1 MRLIQGFKSLN
12 AAQRMFFISASI
24 SSFYTIYLL
33 YNFVYQVYWS
43 VIFSSITLILSYIYL
58 SYYACNPNKFKIG
71 DCILLFLTFITV
83 FHLPSHFLAT
93 SRYIYQK
100 ELKDDIL
107 IKVDKIILGWLIKDG
122 QVSLYIDKNNFLGP
136 HTMFGKFLNNFL
148 QIFYFY
154 YYIIPYITMHF
165 ISLTNCG
172 KEVIFR
178 FQNNGRKSISYTH
191 RWSKTHFIFGTYLLT
206 CIFVFFIN
214 SLVPASSPRKY
225 LSEEFIHPL
234 NLTGFAK
241 YLNQKC
247 KDNKSANSF
256 PSGHVAEIL
265 SIGLSYV
272 LAGNHILGGFVIFF
286 SFLIAS
292 ATLFLRYHYF
302 CDILAAI
309 VCSVVAVMI
318 NYFFGYRIY
327 LKKIRRKSL
336 KAKDLNNSLG
346 IINVNMNMN
355 LSQKENKSDSSTKN
369 EQKHQELIEEKDN

>member
-43 VIFSSITLILSYIYL
+43 VIFSSITLISSYIYL
-58 SYYACNPNKFKIG
+58 SYYACYPNKFKIG

-107 IKVDKIILGWLIKDG
+107 IKIDKIILGWLIKDG
-122 QVSLYIDKNNFLGP
+122 QISLYIDKNNFLGP
-136 HTMFGKFLNNFL
+136 HTTFGKFLNNFL

-191 RWSKTHFIFGTYLLT
+191 RWSKTHFVFGAYLFT
-206 CIFVFFIN
+206 CILVFFIN

-241 YLNQKC
+241 YLNKKC

-272 LAGNHILGGFVIFF
+272 LTGKHILGGVVIFF

-302 CDILAAI
+302 CDVIAAI
-309 VCSVVAVMI
+309 ICAVLSLII
-318 NYFFGYRIY
+318 NYFFGYRNY
-327 LKKIRRKSL
+327 LKKERKTL
-336 KAKDLNNSLG
+336 VIKDSNKSLG
-346 IINVNMNMN
+346 IINVNINID
-355 LSQKENKSDSSTKN
+355 SAQKENNLDVNNKKDKN
-369 EQKHQELIEEKDN
+369 HVELIEENNPN